1 MVKTLALA
9 LLVAACGGKQ
19 ASNNSS
25 AGGAPPPAQEPPGDH
40 MEKDGGVPVM
50 PGTDHGGSDIAPD
63 K

>member
-1 MVKTLALA
+1 MLKILAFA

-19 ASNNSS
+19 ASNNAS
-25 AGGAPPPAQEPPGDH
+25 ANGAPPPAQDLPGDH

-50 PGTDHGGSDIAPD
+50 PSSDPSGSVVAPD